1 MPETYR
7 INPVWPLVVA
17 AIAVAGTIFISYKM
31 LETQRRVEA
40 AQSELQTANARASE
54 LEEHAARL
62 SFEREEAI
70 RKRLGIQDKLDAAD
84 REISELQSKLDQSTS
99 AIEALR
105 SQAVT
110 TRVEMDDKQSR
121 LAVLQSEIETLRQ
134 TLDKANVASAER
146 DQLQAKIGQA
156 H

>member
-1 MPETYR
+1 MPVKFR

-17 AIAVAGTIFISYKM
+17 AIAVASTIFISYKM
-31 LETQRRVEA
+31 LETQGRVEA
-40 AQSELQTANARASE
+40 AQNELQKTNARASE

-70 RKRLGIQDKLDAAD
+70 RKRLGIQDKLDAAN
-84 REISELQSKLDQSTS
+84 REISALQSKLDHSAS

-134 TLDKANVASAER
+134 TLD
-146 DQLQAKIGQA
+146 
-156 H
+156 

>member
-1 MPETYR
+1 MPEKYR
-7 INPVWPLVVA
+7 INPAWTLVVA

-31 LETQRRVEA
+31 LQAQERVEA
-40 AQSELQTANARASE
+40 AQSELQTTNARVSE

-62 SFEREEAI
+62 SFEREEAV
-70 RKRLGIQDKLDAAD
+70 RERFGIQDKLDEAN
-84 REISELQSKLDQSTS
+84 REVSALQNKLDQSTS

-105 SQAVT
+105 SQDVT

-121 LAVLQSEIETLRQ
+121 IAVLQSEIETLRH

-146 DQLQAKIGQA
+146 DQLQAKISQT